1 MKRLQVVKAGGT
13 LLEDPATR
21 QEFLKRFRQIEG
33 PKILVHGGG
42 RSATALAE
50 KLGLKVTLIEGRRV
64 TDSNMLDVA
73 LMTYAG
79 RLNKTLVAELQAL
92 NCNAVGLSGADGN
105 AVQAVKRPV
114 KEIDYG
120 WVGDITTVNAA
131 LFDTFSQAGL
141 VPVCCAL
148 THDGNG
154 QLLNTNAD
162 TLAASIAH
170 SLSANYKVE
179 LSYCF
184 EKPGVLID
192 VNDPTTLVE
201 KMDRKRF
208 EEMKTQNQIVA
219 GMIPKLTHCFEALEK
234 GVQSVRVGSM
244 ELLNTRCPHTQILK

>member
-1 MKRLQVVKAGGT
+1 MKALQLVKAGGN

-21 QEFLKRFRQIEG
+21 KEFLRRFSQIEG

-50 KLGLKVTLIEGRRV
+50 KLGLKVTLVEGRRI
-64 TDSNMLDVA
+64 TDSKMLEVA

-79 RLNKTLVAELQAL
+79 RLNKTIVAELQTL
-92 NCNAVGLSGADGN
+92 DCNAIGLSGADGN
-105 AVQAVKRPV
+105 AVQAIKRPV
-114 KEIDYG
+114 KEIDFG

-131 LFDTFSQAGL
+131 LFNTFSQAGL

-162 TLAASIAH
+162 TLAAFIAQ
-170 SLSANYKVE
+170 SLSAFYQVT
-179 LSYCF
+179 LCYCF

-192 VNDPTTLVE
+192 INNPSTLVE
-201 KMDRKRF
+201 KMDRNLF
-208 EEMKTQNQIVA
+208 ETMKTQNQIVA
-219 GMIPKLTHCFEALEK
+219 GMIPKLTNCFAALEN
-234 GVQSVRVGSM
+234 GVHSVRIGSM
-244 ELLNTRCPHTQILK
+244 ELLNTTCPHTQILK